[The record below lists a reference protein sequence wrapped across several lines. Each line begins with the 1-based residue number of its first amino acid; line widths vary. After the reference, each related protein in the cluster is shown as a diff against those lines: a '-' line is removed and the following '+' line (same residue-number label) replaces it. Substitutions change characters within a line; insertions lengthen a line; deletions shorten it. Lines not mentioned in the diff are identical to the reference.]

1 MVVDGFTCADI
12 IEDTIES
19 ATRVATNLNKSSI
32 SQKLIEN
39 EINSTKPKNKI
50 KDTTDYI
57 S

>member
-1 MVVDGFTCADI
+1 MVVDSFTCADI

-57 S
+57 R